1 MGPDWAWRSQQGR
14 ARSGQ
19 EEETESLCI
28 CPRGECSIRRM
39 RVSRD
44 WTEVQKCSQHFK
56 QRFSLRTHD
65 WDLLHYWQPL
75 ELLGWSLCWELS
87 AKVKDLNEK
96 SRRIIT
102 KLIGERMVEWA
113 KKYTPSLNFFYFS
126 YYKIYF
132 CCWNFTWKLALHSK
146 EYKYSN
152 FALFI
157 L

>member
-1 MGPDWAWRSQQGR
+1 
-14 ARSGQ
+14 
-19 EEETESLCI
+19 
-28 CPRGECSIRRM
+28 M

-44 WTEVQKCSQHFK
+44 WTEVQKHSQHFK

-65 WDLLHYWQPL
+65 WDLLHYWHPL
-75 ELLGWSLCWELS
+75 ELLGWGLCWELS

-113 KKYTPSLNFFYFS
+113 TKYTPSLKIFYFS

-132 CCWNFTWKLALHSK
+132 CCWNFTWKLAQGIGARNINTVILPYLFYRFYPLAFLLYSICNNCG
-146 EYKYSN
+146 EYIFVSLLK
-152 FALFI
+152 
-157 L
+157 